1 MHVYISHN
9 YKGITS
15 AGNKAKTDVENIL
28 RSEGFR
34 NIGLPQTHFRNKI
47 LSFSLT
53 LVSVLIAMFRLH
65 RGDVLFL
72 QYPFKKYFCLICN
85 VAHCKGAK
93 VIVLVHDLG
102 CFRRKALTP
111 EQDIA
116 RLCHSDYI
124 IALTDNMC
132 SWLVSNGC
140 DKPCGTLDF
149 WDYLSSSEKN
159 SCQSLHIPLRVA
171 YAGSLNGR
179 KNAFLFEWVKNKH
192 PFLLSLYGH
201 HFDATEVEAS
211 FAHFE
216 GFVSSDEFVARCGD
230 DFGLVWDGVSTIKC
244 SGSYGEYLRLNAPH
258 KASFYIRSGLP
269 VIVWTASGI
278 APVVQSEG
286 VGLCINSL
294 EDLDDL
300 LPRVTEE
307 EYKEMKAHVAS
318 LSEKINK
325 GHFLRRAL
333 HEALSA
339 LCSEG

>member
-1 MHVYISHN
+1 MQVYISHN

-53 LVSVLIAMFRLH
+53 LASVLVAMFRLH

-72 QYPFKKYFCLICN
+72 QYPLKKYFCLICN
-85 VAHCKGAK
+85 VAHRKGAR

-102 CFRRKALTP
+102 CFRRKALSPT
-111 EQDIA
+111 QDVA
-116 RLCHSDYI
+116 RLSHSDYI
-124 IALTDNMC
+124 IALTDCMRL
-132 SWLVSNGC
+132 WLVSNGC
-140 DKPCGTLDF
+140 NLPCGTLGF
-149 WDYLSSSEKN
+149 WDYLSSSEMN
-159 SCQSLHIPLRVA
+159 LRRLLHSPARIA
-171 YAGSLNGR
+171 YAGSLNGK
-179 KNAFLFEWVKNKH
+179 KNAFLFDWVRNKH

-201 HFDATEVEAS
+201 HFDATEVETS

-216 GFVSSDEFVARCGD
+216 GFVSSDKFVAHCED
-230 DFGLVWDGVSTIKC
+230 DFGLVWDGASTTTC

-269 VIVWTASGI
+269 IIVWKNSGI
-278 APVVQSEG
+278 ASVVQSEG
-286 VGLCINSL
+286 VGMCINSL
-294 EDLDDL
+294 EELDDML
-300 LPRVTEE
+300 SRVTEE
-307 EYKEMKAHVAS
+307 KYQEMRTRVLH
-318 LSEKINK
+318 LSERINK
-325 GHFLRRAL
+325 GCFLRKAL

-339 LCSEG
+339 L